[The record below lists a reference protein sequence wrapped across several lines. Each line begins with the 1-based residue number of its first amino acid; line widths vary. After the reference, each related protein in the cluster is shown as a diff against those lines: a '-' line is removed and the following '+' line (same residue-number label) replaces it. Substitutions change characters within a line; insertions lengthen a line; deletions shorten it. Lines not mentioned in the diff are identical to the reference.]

1 MVARASSCCRPTLL
15 LLLPLKLSAPGLQR
29 ENNKLSNAEKTA
41 RQLCNSNKLLNFYY
55 YYYFIIS
62 FSSVSTCLSCVFVFL
77 TMDRVASNKT
87 D

>member
-15 LLLPLKLSAPGLQR
+15 LLLLSLKLSAPGLQR

-41 RQLCNSNKLLNFYY
+41 RQLCNSNKLLNYY